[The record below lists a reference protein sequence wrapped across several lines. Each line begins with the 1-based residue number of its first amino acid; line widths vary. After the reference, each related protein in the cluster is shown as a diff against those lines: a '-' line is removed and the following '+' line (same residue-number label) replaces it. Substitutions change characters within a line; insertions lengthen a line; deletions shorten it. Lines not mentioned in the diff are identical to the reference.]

1 MDRMVKKPEVL
12 AVIPARGGSKG
23 IPRKNIK
30 TFAGYPLIAY
40 SIAAGLQSELTTRV
54 IVSTDDEE
62 IAEVARKWGAQT
74 PFLRPAEFAADNT
87 LDLPVFQHAL
97 TWLKEHEG
105 YVPDIVLQLRP
116 TSPARPTALVDD
128 AIRLLMDHPEADSVR
143 GVVPADENPH
153 KMWRVDPETGLMH
166 GLLKVEG
173 IDEPYNAPRQKLPPV
188 YWQTGHIDAIRP
200 ERTFMA
206 GDSMSGKN
214 ILPLFLDPKFTI
226 DIDTP
231 FDWVRYEWLVSH
243 AELDM
248 VWPGKR
254 RRGLPK
260 EVKLVVFDFDGVM
273 TNDCVIL
280 DQNGIESVRCSR
292 ADGYGIRMMH
302 EKEIKM
308 VVLSSE
314 RNPVV
319 IQRCKK
325 LGLDCIHGVLKK
337 KDILE
342 NYLKE
347 NEIDPDKVV
356 YIGNDVNDLPCFP
369 LVGCAVTPADANPKV
384 RNEADFVLIHKGGE
398 GAVRELCEMILAQK

>member
-1 MDRMVKKPEVL
+1 MDSMVNKPEVL
-12 AVIPARGGSKG
+12 AIIPARGGSKG

-30 TFAGYPLIAY
+30 LFAGYPLIAY

-62 IAEVARKWGAQT
+62 IAAVARKWGAQT
-74 PFLRPAEFAADNT
+74 PFLRPAELAADNT

-97 TWLKEHEG
+97 TWLKEHENF
-105 YVPDIVLQLRP
+105 VPDIVIQLRP
-116 TSPARPTALVDD
+116 TSPARPRTLVDE

-153 KMWRVDPETGLMH
+153 KMWRVDPASGLMH
-166 GLLKVEG
+166 GLLQVEG

-200 ERTFMA
+200 ERTFLA

-214 ILPLFLDPKFTI
+214 ILPLFLDPSFTI

-231 FDWVRYEWLVSH
+231 FDWQRYEWMVCH
-243 AELDM
+243 AGLDM

-260 EVKLVVFDFDGVM
+260 QVDLVVMDFDGVM
-273 TNDCVIL
+273 TDDCVIV
-280 DQNGIESVRCSR
+280 DQNAVESVRCSR
-292 ADGYGIRMMH
+292 SDGLGLRML
-302 EKEIKM
+302 EAKGVKR

-337 KDILE
+337 GEILE

-347 NEIDPDKVV
+347 NQINPKNVV
-356 YIGNDVNDLPCFP
+356 YIGNDINDLPCFP
-369 LVGCAVTPADANPKV
+369 LVGCAVCPADAHWKV
-384 RNEADFVLIHKGGE
+384 KVEADMVLTRSGGN
-398 GAVRELCEMILAQK
+398 GAVRELCDMLIDEE

>member
-12 AVIPARGGSKG
+12 AIIPARGGSKG

-30 TFAGYPLIAY
+30 PFAGYPLIAY

-116 TSPARPTALVDD
+116 TSPARPTTLLDE
-128 AIRLLMDHPEADSVR
+128 AIRLLIDHPEADSVR

-166 GLLKVEG
+166 GLLQVEG

-206 GDSMSGKN
+206 GNSMSGKN
-214 ILPLFLDPKFTI
+214 ILPLFL
-226 DIDTP
+226 
-231 FDWVRYEWLVSH
+231 VEHSL
-243 AELDM
+243 
-248 VWPGKR
+248 
-254 RRGLPK
+254 
-260 EVKLVVFDFDGVM
+260 
-273 TNDCVIL
+273 
-280 DQNGIESVRCSR
+280 
-292 ADGYGIRMMH
+292 
-302 EKEIKM
+302 
-308 VVLSSE
+308 
-314 RNPVV
+314 
-319 IQRCKK
+319 
-325 LGLDCIHGVLKK
+325 
-337 KDILE
+337 
-342 NYLKE
+342 
-347 NEIDPDKVV
+347 
-356 YIGNDVNDLPCFP
+356 IG
-369 LVGCAVTPADANPKV
+369 
-384 RNEADFVLIHKGGE
+384 
-398 GAVRELCEMILAQK
+398 Q

>member
-1 MDRMVKKPEVL
+1 MVKKPEVL
-12 AVIPARGGSKG
+12 AIIPARGGSKG

-30 TFAGYPLIAY
+30 LFAGYPLIAY

-74 PFLRPAEFAADNT
+74 PFMRPEKLAADNT

-116 TSPARPTALVDD
+116 TSPARPRTLLDD

-143 GVVPADENPH
+143 GVVPSGENPY

-166 GLLKVEG
+166 GLLTCDG

-188 YWQTGHIDAIRP
+188 FWQTGHIDAIRP

-214 ILPLFLDPKFTI
+214 ILPLFLDPAYTI

-231 FDWVRYEWLVSH
+231 FDWVRYEWMVCH
-243 AELDM
+243 AGLDM
-248 VWPGKR
+248 VWPGR
-254 RRGLPK
+254 ARRGLPK
-260 EVKLVVFDFDGVM
+260 DVKLVVFDFDGVM
-273 TNDCVIL
+273 TNDTVYV

-292 ADGYGIRMMH
+292 ADGMGLSKLREKGISA
-302 EKEIKM
+302 

-314 RNPVV
+314 RNQVV
-319 IQRCKK
+319 MQRCKK
-325 LGLDCIHGVLKK
+325 LNMECIHGVLKK
-337 KDILE
+337 GETLS
-342 NYLKE
+342 NYLKD
-347 NEIDPDKVV
+347 NEIDPKSVIYV
-356 YIGNDVNDLPCFP
+356 GNDINDLPCFP
-369 LVGCAVTPADANPKV
+369 LVGCAVAPADAHFQVKT
-384 RNEADFVLIHKGGE
+384 EADIILTHRGGE
-398 GAVRELCEMILAQK
+398 GAVRELCDMLL

>member
-1 MDRMVKKPEVL
+1 MVAKPEVL
-12 AVIPARGGSKG
+12 AIIPARGGSKG
-23 IPRKNIK
+23 IPHKNIK
-30 TFAGYPLIAY
+30 LFAGYPLIAY

-62 IAEVARKWGAQT
+62 IAEIARKWGAET

-97 TWLKEHEG
+97 SWLKEHEN

-116 TSPARPTALVDD
+116 TSPARPRTLVDE
-128 AIRLLMDHPEADSVR
+128 AVKLLMAHPEADSVR

-153 KMWRVDPETGLMH
+153 KMWRVDPKTGLMN
-166 GLLKVEG
+166 GLLKVDG

-214 ILPLFLDPKFTI
+214 ILPLFLDPAFTI

-231 FDWVRYEWLVSH
+231 FDWVRYEWMVYH
-243 AELDM
+243 AGLDM

-254 RRGLPK
+254 RRGMPK
-260 EVKLVVFDFDGVM
+260 DIKLVVFDFDGVM
-273 TNDCVIL
+273 TDDTVYV
-280 DQNGIESVRCSR
+280 DQSGTESVRCSR
-292 ADGYGIRMMH
+292 SDGMGIRLLR
-302 EKEIKM
+302 EKGIPA

-319 IQRCKK
+319 MQRCKK
-325 LGLDCIHGVLKK
+325 LNLECIHGVLKK
-337 KDILE
+337 GETLA

-347 NEIDPDKVV
+347 NEIDPRSVIYV
-356 YIGNDVNDLPCFP
+356 GNDVNDLPCFP
-369 LVGCAVTPADANPKV
+369 LVGCAIVPSDAHDRVK
-384 RNEADFVLIHKGGE
+384 NEADIVLTHKGGE
-398 GAVRELCEMILAQK
+398 GAVRELCDMLINE

>member
-1 MDRMVKKPEVL
+1 MVKKPEVL
-12 AVIPARGGSKG
+12 AIIPARGGSKG

-30 TFAGYPLIAY
+30 SFAGYPLIAY

-116 TSPARPTALVDD
+116 TSPARPRTLLDD

-143 GVVPADENPH
+143 GVVPAGENPH

-166 GLLKVEG
+166 GLLKVDG
-173 IDEPYNAPRQKLPPV
+173 IDEPYNAPRQKLPVV

-214 ILPLFLDPKFTI
+214 ILPLFLDPSFTI

-231 FDWVRYEWLVSH
+231 FDWVRYEWLVTH
-243 AELDM
+243 AGLDM

-254 RRGLPK
+254 RRALPK
-260 EVKLVVFDFDGVM
+260 EPKLVVFDFDGVM
-273 TNDCVIL
+273 TDDCVIV

-292 ADGYGIRMMH
+292 ADGAGIRMMN
-302 EKEIKM
+302 EKKIPM

-325 LGLDCIHGVLKK
+325 LGLECIHGVLKK
-337 KDILE
+337 GDTLV

-347 NEIDPDKVV
+347 NQIDPDDVV
-356 YIGNDVNDLPCFP
+356 YMGNDLNDLPCFP
-369 LVGCAVTPADANPKV
+369 IVGCAVVPADAHARA
-384 RNEADFVLIHKGGE
+384 RNEADLVLAHEGGN
-398 GAVRELCEMILAQK
+398 GAVRELCDILTGQA

>member
-1 MDRMVKKPEVL
+1 MVKKPEVL

-30 TFAGYPLIAY
+30 LFAGYPLIAY

-62 IAEVARKWGAQT
+62 IAEVARKWGAET

-97 TWLKEHEG
+97 AWLKEHEN

-116 TSPARPTALVDD
+116 TSPARPRTLVDD
-128 AIRLLMDHPEADSVR
+128 AIRLLIDHPEADSVR

-153 KMWRVDPETGLMH
+153 KMWRVDPKTGLMT

-206 GDSMSGKN
+206 GNSMSGKN
-214 ILPLFLDPKFTI
+214 ILPLFLDPEFTI

-231 FDWVRYEWLVSH
+231 FDWVRYEWMVYH
-243 AELDM
+243 AGLDM

-254 RRGLPK
+254 RRPMPK
-260 EVKLVVFDFDGVM
+260 KVDLVVFDFDGVM
-273 TNDCVIL
+273 TDDCVIV

-292 ADGYGIRMMH
+292 ADGMGVRLLRESGMKI
-302 EKEIKM
+302 I
-308 VVLSSE
+308 VLSTE

-319 IQRCKK
+319 MTRCKK
-325 LGLDCIHGVLKK
+325 LNLECIHGVLKK
-337 KDILE
+337 GDILS
-342 NYLKE
+342 NYMKE
-347 NEIDPDKVV
+347 NGIDPQNVV
-356 YIGNDVNDLPCFP
+356 YVGNDVNDLPCFP
-369 LVGCAVTPADANPKV
+369 LVGCALVPADANVKV
-384 RNEADFVLIHKGGE
+384 KNEADIVLSHNGGE
-398 GAVRELCEMILAQK
+398 GAVRELCDMLL

>member
-1 MDRMVKKPEVL
+1 MVARPEVL
-12 AVIPARGGSKG
+12 AIIPARGGSKG
-23 IPRKNIK
+23 IPHKNIK
-30 TFAGYPLIAY
+30 LFAGYPLIAY

-62 IAEVARKWGAQT
+62 IAEIARKWGAET

-97 TWLKEHEG
+97 SWLKEHEN

-116 TSPARPTALVDD
+116 TSPARPRTLVDE
-128 AIRLLMDHPEADSVR
+128 AVKLLMAHPEADSFR

-153 KMWRVDPETGLMH
+153 KMWRVDPKTGLMN
-166 GLLKVEG
+166 GLLKVDG

-214 ILPLFLDPKFTI
+214 ILPLFLDPAFTI

-231 FDWVRYEWLVSH
+231 FDWVRYEWMVYH
-243 AELDM
+243 AGLDM

-254 RRGLPK
+254 RRGMPK
-260 EVKLVVFDFDGVM
+260 DIKLVVFDFDGVM
-273 TNDCVIL
+273 TDDTVYV
-280 DQNGIESVRCSR
+280 DQSGTESVRCSR
-292 ADGYGIRMMH
+292 SDGMGIRLLR
-302 EKEIKM
+302 EKGIPA

-319 IQRCKK
+319 MQRCKK
-325 LGLDCIHGVLKK
+325 LNLECIHGVLKK
-337 KDILE
+337 GETLA

-347 NEIDPDKVV
+347 NEIDPWSVIYV
-356 YIGNDVNDLPCFP
+356 GNDVNDLPCFP
-369 LVGCAVTPADANPKV
+369 LVGCAIVPSDAHDRVK
-384 RNEADFVLIHKGGE
+384 NEADIVLTHKGGE
-398 GAVRELCEMILAQK
+398 GAVRELCDMLINE

>member
-1 MDRMVKKPEVL
+1 MVKKPEVL
-12 AVIPARGGSKG
+12 AIIPARGGSKG

-30 TFAGYPLIAY
+30 SFAGYPLIAY

-116 TSPARPTALVDD
+116 TSPARPRTLLDD

-143 GVVPADENPH
+143 GVVPAGENPH

-166 GLLKVEG
+166 GLLKVDG
-173 IDEPYNAPRQKLPPV
+173 IDEPYNAPRQKLPV
-188 YWQTGHIDAIRP
+188 IYWQTGHIDAIRP

-214 ILPLFLDPKFTI
+214 ILPLFLDPSFTI

-231 FDWVRYEWLVSH
+231 FDWVRYEWLVTH
-243 AELDM
+243 AGLDM

-254 RRGLPK
+254 RRAIPK
-260 EVKLVVFDFDGVM
+260 EPKLVVFDFDGVM
-273 TNDCVIL
+273 TDDCVIL

-292 ADGYGIRMMH
+292 ADGAGIRMMH
-302 EKEIKM
+302 EKKIPM
-308 VVLSSE
+308 IVLSSE

-325 LGLDCIHGVLKK
+325 LGLECIHGVLKK
-337 KDILE
+337 GDTLV

-347 NEIDPDKVV
+347 NQIDPDDVV
-356 YIGNDVNDLPCFP
+356 YMGNDLNDLPCFP
-369 LVGCAVTPADANPKV
+369 IVGCAVVPADAHARV
-384 RNEADFVLIHKGGE
+384 RNEADLVLAHEGGN
-398 GAVRELCEMILAQK
+398 GAVRELCDILTGQA

>member
-116 TSPARPTALVDD
+116 TSPARPTARVDD
-128 AIRLLMDHPEADSVR
+128 AIRLLMDHPEAESVR